1 MKAGPEA
8 YFKLE
13 RLSKA
18 GERRVDLECDGL
30 LPMVAVALERNVPK
44 KVKDPFIRED
54 NGARN
59 SLPCL
64 QVLLFQITGGGQCH
78 PRFDLGL
85 RQLGVM
91 LSARVS
97 DSPDSRLTR
106 KELYLGFR
114 VTADTMVLFEFKL

>member
-18 GERRVDLECDGL
+18 GERRVGLECEGL

-59 SLPCL
+59 SLPRL
-64 QVLLFQITGGGQCH
+64 QVLLFQIMGGQCH
-78 PRFDLGL
+78 PRLDLRL

-97 DSPDSRLTR
+97 DSPDSRLMR

-114 VTADTMVLFEFKL
+114 VTANTMVLFEFKL